1 MHLDNISSG
10 TKKNVCA
17 WLCLQWM
24 LGWQMACQWV
34 WAGDRVSCLAE
45 RGVLSGRAPASD
57 MCNTVASE
65 LVLVPRPACG
75 KGSQLICAGRSGM
88 SWIRGV
94 AGSSQILYS
103 GEIIL

>member
-1 MHLDNISSG
+1 MRLDNISSG
-10 TKKNVCA
+10 KNVCA
-17 WLCLQWM
+17 CLCLQWM

-34 WAGDRVSCLAE
+34 RAGDRVSCLAE

-88 SWIRGV
+88 F
-94 AGSSQILYS
+94 
-103 GEIIL
+103 